1 MIHTIG
7 GHPLPSENQKASDEL
22 NHTVSHSRQK
32 FNSDSVSN
40 QNNCRTDSMQIKKRW
55 TWTFESSGKKKK
67 IKKNQKETAEAE
79 CESADGRTPTDAD
92 TSTCAGPRLYLQ
104 SPPLGGSACRSV
116 SSWPLYDLRPLFF
129 FFFSWLP
136 LGLIL
141 FVFSLPVF
149 LAADPKKLLLLPPL
163 EPPTASPAHRLAALL
178 TVEKKEAYG
187 FRIAVA
193 VPSGSFSSS

>member
-1 MIHTIG
+1 MDVDVRVI
-7 GHPLPSENQKASDEL
+7 
-22 NHTVSHSRQK
+22 R
-32 FNSDSVSN
+32 
-40 QNNCRTDSMQIKKRW
+40 KK
-55 TWTFESSGKKKK
+55 KKKSKK
-67 IKKNQKETAEAE
+67 IKKKLQRRNVNPPTVGHQLM
-79 CESADGRTPTDAD
+79 RTPPLVLGRGF
-92 TSTCAGPRLYLQ
+92 TCSRRRLGAL
-104 SPPLGGSACRSV
+104 PAVPFRLGHCTTFAR
-116 SSWPLYDLRPLFF
+116 FF